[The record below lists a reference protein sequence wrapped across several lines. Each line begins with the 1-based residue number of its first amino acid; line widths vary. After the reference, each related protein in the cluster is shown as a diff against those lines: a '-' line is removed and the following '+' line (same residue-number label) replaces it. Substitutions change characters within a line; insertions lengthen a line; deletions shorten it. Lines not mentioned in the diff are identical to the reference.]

1 MAQGRLNRALWLAV
15 VAPWVAAALLVLLAL
30 RLLAASD
37 FSLQASGWGLFGSA
51 AICFSIGCV
60 CRVSWLL
67 AQRR

>member
-1 MAQGRLNRALWLAV
+1 MAERGMNRSLRLTV
-15 VAPWVAAALLVLLAL
+15 VAPWVAAALLVLLAF

-37 FSLQASGWGLFGSA
+37 FSVRASGWSLFGSA

-60 CRVSWLL
+60 CRVSALL

>member
-1 MAQGRLNRALWLAV
+1 MVDRRLNRALWLAV
-15 VAPWVAAALLVLLAL
+15 VAPWGAAILLVVLAL
-30 RLLAASD
+30 SLLAASD
-37 FSLQASGWGLFGSA
+37 FRLQASGWGLFGSA